1 MRGAVAAIGPTFVSF
16 KVAVLDLEKN
26 YLFFFA
32 FIFTKV
38 GLRGSYLAIVG
49 AGHAVVAHVLLS
61 ISAH

>member
-16 KVAVLDLEKN
+16 KVAVLDLEN
-26 YLFFFA
+26 NLFFFA
-32 FIFTKV
+32 FIFAKV
-38 GLRGSYLAIVG
+38 GLRGNYLAIVG